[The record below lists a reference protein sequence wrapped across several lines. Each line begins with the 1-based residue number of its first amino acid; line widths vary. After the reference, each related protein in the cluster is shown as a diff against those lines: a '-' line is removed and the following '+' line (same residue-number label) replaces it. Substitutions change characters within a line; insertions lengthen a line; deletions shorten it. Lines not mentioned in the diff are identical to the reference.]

1 MSYRHLTNLSSPVDD
16 CDGNFLNVLSDYK
29 IGPPRATPEKSADAM
44 IRDGVFGVYTT
55 EERILSKEVQ
65 SLTGF
70 SIKSLG
76 TETLDG

>member
-16 CDGNFLNVLSDYK
+16 VDGNFLNVLSDYK
-29 IGPPRATPEKSADAM
+29 IGPPVATKGRDAITLM
-44 IRDGVFGVYTT
+44 QAGVFGVYTT
-55 EERILSKEVQ
+55 EERIMSKEVQ